1 MTAPTHE
8 VSAESAP
15 IPPNLPTVRSG
26 GGGGGHTARWIAI
39 AIGVVALLFIVLLAT
54 RKSAESSQADSPL
67 LGKAAPA
74 TAGPP
79 MNSST
84 AALPGRVDLS
94 SYQGKFVVVNF
105 FASWCI
111 PCQQEQPELVTFSQR
126 HAAAGDAAVLGV
138 VYDDQPD
145 AVRRF
150 LANHGGDWPVID
162 APASKVDWGVRGVP
176 ESFLVAPDG
185 VVLSHMVGG
194 VTADGLDQLLRRAP
208 GGAPGCC
215 RAGCRGWPW
224 PWCWSS
230 PWRPAPPAPTGRP
243 PSRATSARWRP
254 RSNARPVK

>member
-1 MTAPTHE
+1 MTTPTRE
-8 VSAESAP
+8 VSA
-15 IPPNLPTVRSG
+15 PNVVQQPSVPTLGRS
-26 GGGGGHTARWIAI
+26 GGGHTARWIAI
-39 AIGVVALLFIVLLAT
+39 SIGVVALLFVVLLAT

-67 LGKAAPA
+67 LAKPAPA

-79 MNSST
+79 MNAGT
-84 AALPGRVDLS
+84 TFPAKVDLS

-126 HAAAGDAAVLGV
+126 HATAGDAAVLGV

-150 LANHGGDWPVID
+150 LTVHGGDWPVID
-162 APASKVDWGVRGVP
+162 SPASKVDWGVRGVP

-194 VTADGLDQLLRRAP
+194 VTADGLDNLLRRAE
-208 GGAPGCC
+208 GA
-215 RAGCRGWPW
+215 A
-224 PWCWSS
+224 
-230 PWRPAPPAPTGRP
+230 
-243 PSRATSARWRP
+243 
-254 RSNARPVK
+254 K